1 MGSLW
6 DLICCKIKTPT
17 WANRMFLLQE
27 PILACVTETW
37 KSSIALHVI
46 QPVLKACFCYF
57 PFIHQ
62 LIALKACV
70 CYFSQFLKGR
80 CISSLFWTKY
90 IEKKFDLQLFFPP
103 LFHKH
108 LFSPGLP
115 RDTRLLETSCLEKV
129 TVCVIETML
138 VTLPLVQMNKA
149 RREVNRTNLVQ
160 TKINM
165 KGLQMSVIHLIPG
178 STCHWIS
185 NRMRFF
191 KKYLSVETFSSGN

>member
-1 MGSLW
+1 MWYLCYISDLVLNSPLLIEMGSLW

-70 CYFSQFLKGR
+70 CYFSQFLKADVFLR
-80 CISSLFWTKY
+80 YFEQSTLKRNLTYSY
-90 IEKKFDLQLFFPP
+90 FFPHCFTNIYSLQGYHVIP
-103 LFHKH
+103 ASLK
-108 LFSPGLP
+108 
-115 RDTRLLETSCLEKV
+115 LLV
-129 TVCVIETML
+129 
-138 VTLPLVQMNKA
+138 
-149 RREVNRTNLVQ
+149 
-160 TKINM
+160 
-165 KGLQMSVIHLIPG
+165 
-178 STCHWIS
+178 
-185 NRMRFF
+185 
-191 KKYLSVETFSSGN
+191 